1 MSFRSIVVLLL
12 AGVCGI
18 CAVVAILN
26 STGFSS
32 TKGPDTVEVVVA
44 AVEIHRGETIHAKMV
59 RTVDWPK
66 GLVPGGSLLKIE
78 DALDRTAL
86 TGILKDEP
94 LLTAKI
100 ASGSAGHGL
109 APLIEDGMRA
119 FTILTPS
126 DATGVAGFIMPGN
139 RVDVVLTV
147 GGSDEA
153 SGGGTATTLLQN
165 IEVLACGQR
174 LEAPRENKM
183 ESKEMRS
190 VTLSVT
196 PDQAAKLGLA
206 QSKGTLHLSL
216 RGDVDSNTA
225 PVNTVTLKELRF
237 QQMGAM
243 APASDE
249 PKEPEPEIVSEPPA
263 VAMEPPLPVYQIRV
277 LRGSTVSSISVKG
290 VRDDR
295 RP

>member
-1 MSFRSIVVLLL
+1 MSFRSIIVLLL

-32 TKGPDTVEVVVA
+32 TKGRDTVKVVVA
-44 AVEIHRGETIHAKMV
+44 AVEIHRGETISAKMV

-78 DALDRTAL
+78 DAVDRTAL
-86 TGILKDEP
+86 TGIMQDEP

-100 ASGSAGHGL
+100 ASGTSGHGL
-109 APLIEDGMRA
+109 APLIEDGMCA

-147 GGSDEA
+147 GGNDDA

-165 IEVLACGQR
+165 IEVLAVGQR
-174 LEAPRENKM
+174 LEVPRENKM

-237 QQMGAM
+237 QQMGA
-243 APASDE
+243 AALAE
-249 PKEPEPEIVSEPPA
+249 PKEEEPEPAAETEPVVA
-263 VAMEPPLPVYQIRV
+263 VTPTPVYQIRV
-277 LRGSTVSSISVKG
+277 LRGSTSGSITVTG
-290 VRDDR
+290 VHNDR